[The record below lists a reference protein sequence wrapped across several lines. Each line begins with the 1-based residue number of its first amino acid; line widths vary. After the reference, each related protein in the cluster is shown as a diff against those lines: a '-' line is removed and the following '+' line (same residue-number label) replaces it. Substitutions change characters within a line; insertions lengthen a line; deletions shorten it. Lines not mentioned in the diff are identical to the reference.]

1 MLKLFVAKTIGAIRT
16 QIWNKMLK
24 ERVLAYPIPA
34 NGHHPNFK
42 GAGSA
47 AKLLVDELFAIGK
60 IKAGDTVLSY
70 PDYVLRPVRKLLLER
85 GVVVIVPAKY
95 KGYRKLD
102 GVRVNARL
110 GSSIAGAEKEGE
122 LISVLPSVS
131 MAFIAVV
138 AIDKT
143 GASISK
149 GYGFNLAENLKNIY
163 KAAIV
168 HPIQI
173 LAELPQ
179 NELILTIYANPQKV
193 NNLSP

>member
-1 MLKLFVAKTIGAIRT
+1 MLNLFVATIGAIRT

-42 GAGSA
+42 GAGKA

-60 IKAGDTVLSY
+60 LKAGDTVLCY

-95 KGYRKLD
+95 KGYRRLD
-102 GVRVNARL
+102 GGKVNAWV

-122 LISVLPSVS
+122 LISDIPNIVMS
-131 MAFIAVV
+131 FIAVV
-138 AIDKT
+138 AIDKS

-149 GYGFNLAENLKNIY
+149 GYGFVLPLGLKDIY

-173 LAELPQ
+173 VSKLPES
-179 NELILTIYANPQKV
+179 ELILTIYANPQKV